1 MRENT
6 LQELIEIRKRIEF
19 ATDMLRLIAKDTQIE
34 RLANDLAHLSA
45 ILSLEAFRLSSIE
58 CELASDNLE
67 HKKGIEN
74 GA

>member
-1 MRENT
+1 MREST
-6 LQELIEIRKRIEF
+6 LQELVEIRKRIEF

-45 ILSLEAFRLSSIE
+45 ILSLEAVKLSSIE

-67 HKKGIEN
+67 HKKGTEN
-74 GA
+74 ES